1 MARTRRIALVE
12 DHALI
17 SLGFRD
23 LIAGIE
29 DVSLVTSVTTVRDIA
44 PGVELDMV
52 VLDLRLADGSVP
64 ADNVAALRARGWH
77 VLIYTGAEDR
87 SLIQSAARAGALGL
101 VRKSAPPEELVDAIR
116 TAAAGGEVFSTEW
129 AAAIDAAADLVDAG
143 LSEREAEVLQMYAA
157 GETAQSVA
165 LHLGISRATVS
176 DYVIRIRRKYS
187 QVGRPAAS
195 RVDLYRRAREDGILE

>member
-1 MARTRRIALVE
+1 MTSMRRIALVE

-23 LIAGIE
+23 LVAGIE
-29 DVSLVTSVTTVRDIA
+29 DVTLVASVVSVDALAADI
-44 PGVELDMV
+44 ELDMV
-52 VLDLRLADGSVP
+52 VLDLRLADGSTP
-64 ADNVAALRARGWH
+64 TGNVTTLRERGWH

-87 SLIQSAARAGALGL
+87 HLIQSAARAGALGL

-116 TAAAGGEVFSTEW
+116 TAATGGEVFSTEW
-129 AAAIDAAADLVDAG
+129 AAAIDAAADLADAG

-165 LHLGISRATVS
+165 HHLGISRATVS